1 MTIQQFLELRHL
13 ISVAHHVPG
22 RIRLKLHPDIRRH
35 PAAAWLDS
43 LNRQASGVLSV
54 RLNVAARSLVM
65 EYDRAKIAPKE
76 LEELLTGADQARAAA
91 LAETFTAVLGFTPH
105 A

>member
-13 ISVAHHVPG
+13 IGIAHHVPG

-43 LNRQASGVLSV
+43 LNQRGSGVLSV

-65 EYDRAKIAPKE
+65 EYDRTRIPPQD
-76 LEELLTGADQARAAA
+76 LEELLTGSDQAKAAA
-91 LAETFTAVLGFTPH
+91 LAETFAAVLGFTPH